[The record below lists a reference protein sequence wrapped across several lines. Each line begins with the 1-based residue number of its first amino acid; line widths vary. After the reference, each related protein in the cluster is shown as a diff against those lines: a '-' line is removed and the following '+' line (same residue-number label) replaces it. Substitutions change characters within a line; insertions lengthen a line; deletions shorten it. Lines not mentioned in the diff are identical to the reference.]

1 MFPSLGESKHLN
13 QYSRLKCS
21 KEEKLISFDHSIT
34 LTGIRVFFKNTVEK
48 PSIEFKCHLNNHE
61 STVEV
66 CFNKFTSYI
75 YKFYIY

>member
-21 KEEKLISFDHSIT
+21 KEEKLFSFDHSIT
-34 LTGIRVFFKNTVEK
+34 LSGIRVFFENTVDK
-48 PSIEFKCHLNNHE
+48 PSIEFECHLGNQV

-66 CFNKFTSYI
+66 CFNKLTSYI
-75 YKFYIY
+75 IKFCIY